1 MKTLFKFQTQGGREV
16 TYLDAEG
23 VYQPNDIRSHWA
35 STFPELAQA
44 QADEETKTQTVKYT
58 DADGQEQ
65 EVEVERVVTFTKK
78 VGTKG

>member
-1 MKTLFKFQTQGGREV
+1 MKTLYKYQTQGGREV
-16 TYLDAEG
+16 TFFDSEG